1 MNYKPIIFFVII
13 FAILFYMHFHSLY
26 LSSIEKYF
34 KIIFIIFGMC
44 ALILPGITKM
54 LGNGTISDDIKTFM
68 KNKYL
73 YEKKE

>member
-13 FAILFYMHFHSLY
+13 FIILFYMHFHSCY

-34 KIIFIIFGMC
+34 KVLFIIFGMC
-44 ALILPGITKM
+44 ALILPGITTM
-54 LGNGTISDDIKTFM
+54 LGDGTISEDIKTFM

-73 YEKKE
+73 YEK